1 MSDRPSLLAI
11 ERILAKMAAA
21 RLLDEEKRRIHEEKS
36 RIAGEKHDREIAEIR
51 AIQKENGKMIG
62 GLGNAE
68 GEELENDVADA
79 LEAAGEIGGIRIDC
93 INLNMHSK
101 TFDCQFDII
110 AINGKYVV
118 VVEVKRQLTM
128 EDVRHF
134 ADRNLPLFARAFPDE
149 ARGRKLRGAMVYRRT
164 HPGGSAVA
172 AALKEGFLVLGVNN
186 NNTLYQVKSAKDI
199 TNQAKKREV
208 KK

>member
-1 MSDRPSLLAI
+1 MT
-11 ERILAKMAAA
+11 
-21 RLLDEEKRRIHEEKS
+21 
-36 RIAGEKHDREIAEIR
+36 
-51 AIQKENGKMIG
+51 G
-62 GLGNAE
+62 GLF
-68 GEELENDVADA
+68 
-79 LEAAGEIGGIRIDC
+79 
-93 INLNMHSK
+93 LN
-101 TFDCQFDII
+101 F
-110 AINGKYVV
+110 
-118 VVEVKRQLTM
+118 
-128 EDVRHF
+128 
-134 ADRNLPLFARAFPDE
+134 PLFARAFPDE